1 MIHACLQMHF
11 SLIDCWQVSLV
22 TGVMDKNIPEFSL
35 CTWHVW
41 WADLGWLTDGHPA
54 ALPLLLFNKIGENE
68 EEKLLG
74 RNKDRDQ

>member
-1 MIHACLQMHF
+1 
-11 SLIDCWQVSLV
+11 
-22 TGVMDKNIPEFSL
+22 MDKNIPEFSL
-35 CTWHVW
+35 RTWHVW
-41 WADLGWLTDGHPA
+41 WADLSWLTDGHPA